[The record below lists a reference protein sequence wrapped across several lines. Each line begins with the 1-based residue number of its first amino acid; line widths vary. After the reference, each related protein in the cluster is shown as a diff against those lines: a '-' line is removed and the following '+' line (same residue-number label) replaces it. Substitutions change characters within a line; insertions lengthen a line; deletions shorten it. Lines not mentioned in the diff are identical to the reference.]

1 MSTHPTSRSSGHENR
16 DGGKPTHTLSGFPG
30 AVCNLKKAFNVKLQV
45 RVGARRSKTVCP
57 SRSLKGSPATCTAF
71 TPPRH
76 SPTLLPRERR
86 ERGWKPPVLC
96 RHSRKKVSRVSEAS
110 RRSLQGWLGF
120 KEGKEPLKVVL
131 PAPAPAPT
139 RKVKGEPRYGESQ
152 GTISSALDAQMVR
165 RARNPEVK
173 GRFPQV
179 EDLLAPTGGSSCW
192 TPFTQAFL
200 VLPEVYAPCFLVPYC
215 HGCLDSI
222 LSA

>member
-30 AVCNLKKAFNVKLQV
+30 AVCNLKEAFNGKLQV

-71 TPPRH
+71 KPPRH
-76 SPTLLPRERR
+76 SPTLLPRERQ

-110 RRSLQGWLGF
+110 RRSFQGWLGF
-120 KEGKEPLKVVL
+120 KEGKEPLKSCASGSSARAY
-131 PAPAPAPT
+131 P
-139 RKVKGEPRYGESQ
+139 KSEGEPRYGESQ
-152 GTISSALDAQMVR
+152 GTISFALDAQMVR

-179 EDLLAPTGGSSCW
+179 EDLAPTGGSSC
-192 TPFTQAFL
+192 
-200 VLPEVYAPCFLVPYC
+200 
-215 HGCLDSI
+215 
-222 LSA
+222 

>member
-71 TPPRH
+71 KPPRH

-110 RRSLQGWLGF
+110 RSLQGWLGF
-120 KEGKEPLKVVL
+120 KEGKEPLKSC
-131 PAPAPAPT
+131 AS
-139 RKVKGEPRYGESQ
+139 G
-152 GTISSALDAQMVR
+152 SSARAYPKSEGGASVR
-165 RARNPEVK
+165 RVTRHNFLRP
-173 GRFPQV
+173 GRP
-179 EDLLAPTGGSSCW
+179 DGAP
-192 TPFTQAFL
+192 
-200 VLPEVYAPCFLVPYC
+200 
-215 HGCLDSI
+215 
-222 LSA
+222 SA